1 MKLKMNNLFLLKGQ
15 DVNFSSGTNSAINVF
30 DLFYIPEFLISLI
43 LILIV
48 LVPILLCVA
57 FMTII
62 ERKVMGSMQRRIGP
76 NIVGYYGVLQP
87 FADALKLVVKEQI
100 IPAQSDKALFFLA
113 PMISLVFS
121 LLAWAVIPFGSG
133 MAIYDFSLGLLYSAA
148 VTAMGIYGALF
159 AGWAAN
165 SKYAFLGS
173 LRTTAQMVS
182 YELIFSTGITAVVLL
197 AGSMNLS
204 AITEAQSSIW
214 YIIPLFPVF
223 ILYLVSAMAELN
235 RTPFDLPEAESEL
248 VSGFMTEHSGMI
260 FVFFYL
266 AEYSGIVIMSTFSTI
281 LYLGGYTF
289 PEIFIN
295 NSFINLQSIILAIK
309 ALAFMFFFVWVRATY
324 VRQRYDGLMIFC
336 WTKLLPMGIAFLV
349 LIPSILIAF
358 NIPAVA

>member
-1 MKLKMNNLFLLKGQ
+1 MNNQFMLKGF
-15 DVNFSSGTNSAINVF
+15 DITTNAGFNSPINVF
-30 DLFYIPEFLISLI
+30 NLFNIPGFVVSLL

-57 FMTII
+57 WMTII

-76 NIVGYYGVLQP
+76 NVVGYYGVLQP

-100 IPAQSDKALFFLA
+100 IPAQSNKALFFLA

-121 LLAWAVIPFGSG
+121 LLAWGVIPFGSG
-133 MAIYDFSLGLLYSAA
+133 MAIYDFSLGILYSLALA
-148 VTAMGIYGALF
+148 SMGVYGSLF

-182 YELIFSTGITAVVLL
+182 YELIYSTGVSAVVLL

-204 AITEAQSSIW
+204 VISQEQSTVW
-214 YIIPLFPVF
+214 YIVPLLPVF
-223 ILYLVSAMAELN
+223 ILYLISAMAELN

-266 AEYSGIVIMSTFSTI
+266 AEYSGIVLMSTFSSV

-295 NSFINLQSIILAIK
+295 NTFINLQSIILGIK

-336 WTKLLPMGIAFLV
+336 WTKLLPMAIAFLV
-349 LIPSILIAF
+349 LVPSILIAF
-358 NIPAVA
+358 NIPALA

>member
-1 MKLKMNNLFLLKGQ
+1 MNNLFLIKNP
-15 DVNFSSGTNSAINVF
+15 DVYFSNGTNSGINFF
-30 DLFYIPEFLISLI
+30 DLFIIPEFIVSII

-100 IPAQSDKALFFLA
+100 IPAQSNKTLFFLA

-121 LLAWAVIPFGSG
+121 LLAWGVIPFGSG

-148 VTAMGIYGALF
+148 ITAMGIYGALF

-204 AITEAQSSIW
+204 IISESQSTIW
-214 YIIPLFPVF
+214 YILPLAPIF
-223 ILYLVSAMAELN
+223 ILYLISAMAELN

-260 FVFFYL
+260 FVSLLCLLSHLFF
-266 AEYSGIVIMSTFSTI
+266 T
-281 LYLGGYTF
+281 
-289 PEIFIN
+289 
-295 NSFINLQSIILAIK
+295 
-309 ALAFMFFFVWVRATY
+309 
-324 VRQRYDGLMIFC
+324 
-336 WTKLLPMGIAFLV
+336 
-349 LIPSILIAF
+349 
-358 NIPAVA
+358 

>member
-1 MKLKMNNLFLLKGQ
+1 MNLF
-15 DVNFSSGTNSAINVF
+15 NFII
-30 DLFYIPEFLISLI
+30 LPEFIVSLL

-57 FMTII
+57 WMTII

-76 NIVGYYGVLQP
+76 NVVGYYGILQP

-100 IPAQSDKALFFLA
+100 IPAQSNKALFFLA

-121 LLAWAVIPFGSG
+121 LLAWGVVPFGSG
-133 MAIYDFSLGLLYSAA
+133 MAIYDFSLGILYSLALA
-148 VTAMGIYGALF
+148 SMGVYGSLF

-182 YELIFSTGITAVVLL
+182 YELIYSTGIISVILL
-197 AGSMNLS
+197 SGSLNLS
-204 AITEAQSSIW
+204 VISESQSTIW
-214 YIIPLFPVF
+214 YIVPLFPVF
-223 ILYLVSAMAELN
+223 IIYLISAIAELN

-248 VSGFMTEHSGMI
+248 VCGFMTEHSGMI

-266 AEYSGIVIMSTFSTI
+266 AEYSGIVLMSTFSSV
-281 LYLGGYTF
+281 LFLGGYSF

-295 NSFINLQSIILAIK
+295 HSFFNIQTFVLAIK

-324 VRQRYDGLMIFC
+324 VRQRYDGLMIFT
-336 WTKLLPMGIAFLV
+336 WTKLLPIAIAFLIF
-349 LIPSILIAF
+349 IPSTLIAF
-358 NIPAVA
+358 NIPPIS